1 VTHRSDSD
9 PEQES
14 KPTRPIGARS
24 TFDWIFMTG
33 ALVSAFAI
41 AGYLKDLRSDIRDK
55 LSSDDFSRY
64 TLRLNQAA
72 KGTFDA
78 PIWLPERGSSSEFDQ
93 YLFRRSEGDKK

>member
-1 VTHRSDSD
+1 MTHRPELE
-9 PEQES
+9 PEQEQ
-14 KPTRPIGARS
+14 KPARPIGARS

-33 ALVSAFAI
+33 ALLSAFAI

-72 KGTFDA
+72 KGSFDA
-78 PIWLPERGSSSEFDQ
+78 PIWLPERGSASEYDP
-93 YLFRRSEGDKK
+93 YLYRRSEGEKK